1 LDLDEIRC
9 ELQALADPAH
19 AAVSQRFFKT
29 GPGEYGH
36 GDRFI
41 GVRVPLLRKL
51 AKRCN
56 SGVTENAEILLA
68 SPVHEERMLAL
79 LILLQAYEKGD
90 GDTREHIYAL
100 YLASTAHIN
109 NWDLVDVSA
118 PAVVGGHLWERD
130 RAPLYGL
137 VRSPDLWERRIAVM
151 ATFYFIRR
159 GQFDE
164 TLRLCGLLLNDPHEL
179 LHKASGWM
187 LREVGKR
194 DQEAEEAFLRVHYRQ
209 MPRTMLRYAIER
221 FPEPLR
227 QSYLRGTL

>member
-1 LDLDEIRC
+1 LDLDDIRC

-56 SGVTENAEILLA
+56 NGSTKNAERLLS
-68 SPVHEERMLAL
+68 SPIHEERMLAL
-79 LILLQAYEKGD
+79 LILMQLYRKGNEV
-90 GDTREHIYAL
+90 TREHIYTL
-100 YLASTAHIN
+100 YLGNTAHIN

-118 PAVVGGHLWERD
+118 PAVVGDYLWERG
-130 RAPLYGL
+130 RAPLYEL
-137 VRSPDLWERRIAVM
+137 VRSTDLWERRIAVL
-151 ATFYFIRR
+151 ATFHFIRG
-159 GQFDE
+159 GQFHD
-164 TLRLCGLLLNDPHEL
+164 TLRLCGILLDDPHEL

-194 DQEAEEAFLRVHYRQ
+194 DREAEEIFLRRHYRQ
-209 MPRTMLRYAIER
+209 MPRTMLRYAIEK

-227 QSYLRGTL
+227 QGYLKGTL